1 MGKKIW
7 LIPLGLL
14 LVIGLVAIG
23 WFIRPVPPVHVV
35 EPPIEQVVV
44 PAEVIEWKMA
54 STWTPVMDLSII
66 DEFFI
71 EQVREM
77 SAGRLNITLF
87 TAGELVPAFEVLDAA
102 AAGVVQ
108 VASEAPTYW
117 AGKNAAFDILGIN
130 PMAMTT
136 LDYITWLYEGGG
148 LELMREIYAQHGVHV
163 IPTTVLPP
171 DSGFHTADVPLR
183 TIADFE
189 GMALRA
195 PSASIIWLLDQIG
208 AKGMKMPGGEVY
220 MALELGTV
228 DGAEFSTSSTSYLLK
243 LHEVTRYWNTPAW
256 FAPATVITMSI
267 NMDAWEALPD
277 DLKAIVEAAGKATMT
292 WSQSFL
298 RIRDIEA
305 TERMLAH
312 DLIHV
317 TLDEESLLKIE
328 GLMNQWHEKQAAAC
342 PDYARVLKSQMEFL
356 KAFRT
361 QREMDA
367 PFGFGRNLTAFPEV
381 Q

>member
-1 MGKKIW
+1 
-7 LIPLGLL
+7 
-14 LVIGLVAIG
+14 
-23 WFIRPVPPVHVV
+23 
-35 EPPIEQVVV
+35 
-44 PAEVIEWKMA
+44 
-54 STWTPVMDLSII
+54 VMDLSII

-171 DSGFHTADVPLR
+171 DSGFHTVDVPLR

-208 AKGMKMPGGEVY
+208 AKGVKMPGGEVY

-256 FAPATVITMSI
+256 FAPATVITKSI

>member
-108 VASEAPTYW
+108 VASETPVYW

-189 GMALRA
+189 GMALRT

-228 DGAEFSTSSTSYLLK
+228 DGAEFITSSTSYLLK

-256 FAPATVITMSI
+256 FAPATVTTMSI

-277 DLKAIVEAAGKATMT
+277 DLKAIVEAAGKATVT